1 MARKSPQVIRSSLD
15 WQIAMSSPMNTV
27 KINIKK
33 KKKKK
38 NKKKRKK
45 KKRKESTLEAPEKRR
60 EFLDFVI
67 EGVASVRV

>member
-33 KKKKK
+33 KKKK
-38 NKKKRKK
+38 RKK

>member
-33 KKKKK
+33 
-38 NKKKRKK
+38 KKKRKK

>member
-38 NKKKRKK
+38 
-45 KKRKESTLEAPEKRR
+45 KKRKEKKALLKHPRNDEN
-60 EFLDFVI
+60 FLI
-67 EGVASVRV
+67 SSLKE